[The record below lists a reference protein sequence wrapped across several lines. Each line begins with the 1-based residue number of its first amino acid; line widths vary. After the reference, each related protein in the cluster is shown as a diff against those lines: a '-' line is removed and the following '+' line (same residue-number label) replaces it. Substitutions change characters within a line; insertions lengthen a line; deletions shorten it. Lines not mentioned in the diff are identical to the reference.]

1 MKFQRIVRI
10 VCVFAIVAI
19 SITVADSAYVSNW
32 SHTAEDYAVAG
43 NDVRVNCSSPG
54 FYSGIGYCTAQVG
67 KSSKPVTDGGV
78 IWARVEGPGDYE
90 VQEYKVKVYG
100 TDRAKHARAW
110 GWMS

>member
-10 VCVFAIVAI
+10 ACVFAIAAI

-32 SHTAEDYAVAG
+32 SHIAEDYAVAG
-43 NDVRVNCSSPG
+43 NDVRVNASSPG

-67 KSSKPVTDGGV
+67 GSDNRLTAGGV
-78 IWARVEGPGDYE
+78 LWARVEDSGNYE